1 MCRGSSVTLS
11 SVAAANHLYSV
22 GARGVQYPSRRAES
36 RNDSV
41 NEAGECVRQYLLIDA
56 DDTLWE
62 NNIYFERTIAD
73 FISFLAHSTL
83 APDEVRLVLN
93 EVERTGG
100 YGTASFARNLEVTY
114 RRLVEREVSPS
125 DVAHVHELALAIRRH
140 PIEMLPG
147 VEETLAYLWPRHD
160 LALVT
165 KGDMDEQRMKIE
177 ASGLES
183 YFGRTVIV
191 TEKDAATYQR
201 LIRELELDAER
212 AWMVGNSP
220 RSDINPALA
229 AGLHAVFV
237 PHPHTWVIE
246 HEEIARVAGRTLL
259 TLQRFTE
266 LQEHF

>member
-1 MCRGSSVTLS
+1 M
-11 SVAAANHLYSV
+11 
-22 GARGVQYPSRRAES
+22 
-36 RNDSV
+36 
-41 NEAGECVRQYLLIDA
+41 RQYLLIDA

-62 NNIYFERTIAD
+62 NNIYFERTIAE
-73 FISFLAHSTL
+73 FIAFLAHSTL
-83 APDEVRLVLN
+83 SADEVRRVLN

-114 RRLVEREVSPS
+114 RRLVEREVSPE

-147 VEETLAYLWPRHD
+147 VQETLAYLRPRHD

-165 KGDMDEQRMKIE
+165 KGDVDEQRLKIE
-177 ASGLES
+177 ASGLEP
-183 YFGRTVIV
+183 YFARTVIV
-191 TEKDAATYQR
+191 AEKDTAMYQR
-201 LIRELELDAER
+201 LIGELELEVER

-246 HEEIARVAGRTLL
+246 HEEIAPVAGRSLL
-259 TLQRFTE
+259 TIQRFAD
-266 LQEHF
+266 LQQHF

>member
-1 MCRGSSVTLS
+1 M
-11 SVAAANHLYSV
+11 
-22 GARGVQYPSRRAES
+22 
-36 RNDSV
+36 
-41 NEAGECVRQYLLIDA
+41 RQYLLIDA

-62 NNIYFERTIAD
+62 NNIYFERTIAE

-83 APDEVRLVLN
+83 SADEVRRVLN
-93 EVERTGG
+93 EVEQTGG

-114 RRLVEREVSPS
+114 RRLAEREVSPA
-125 DVAHVHELALAIRRH
+125 DVAHVHELALGIRRH

-147 VEETLAYLWPRHD
+147 VRETLEYLRPRHD

-165 KGDMDEQRMKIE
+165 KGDMDEQRLKIE
-177 ASGLES
+177 ASGLEP
-183 YFGRTVIV
+183 FFARTVIV
-191 TEKDAATYQR
+191 AEKDMAMYQR
-201 LIRELELDAER
+201 LVVELELDAER

-246 HEEIARVAGRTLL
+246 HEEIAPVAGRSLL
-259 TLQRFTE
+259 TVTRFADLQQYF
-266 LQEHF
+266 

>member
-1 MCRGSSVTLS
+1 M
-11 SVAAANHLYSV
+11 
-22 GARGVQYPSRRAES
+22 
-36 RNDSV
+36 
-41 NEAGECVRQYLLIDA
+41 RQYLLIDA

-62 NNIYFERTIAD
+62 NNIYFERTIAE
-73 FISFLAHSTL
+73 FIAFLAHSTL
-83 APDEVRLVLN
+83 SADEVRRVLN

-114 RRLVEREVSPS
+114 RRLVEREVSPE

-140 PIEMLPG
+140 PLEMLPG
-147 VEETLAYLWPRHD
+147 VQETLAYLRPRHD

-165 KGDMDEQRMKIE
+165 KGDVDEQRLKIE
-177 ASGLES
+177 ASGLEP
-183 YFGRTVIV
+183 YFARTVIV
-191 TEKDAATYQR
+191 AEKDTAMYQR
-201 LIRELELDAER
+201 LIGELELEVER

-246 HEEIARVAGRTLL
+246 HEEIAPVAGRSLL
-259 TLQRFTE
+259 TIQRFAD
-266 LQEHF
+266 LQQHF